1 MQNEKNQ
8 WNDCES
14 LKLNE
19 GLSGRIQPN
28 KEAPN
33 LPMYKGTPNCLMYC
47 SGAKSPTVAS
57 SLLPVASL
65 VPVKQK
71 TARRRFNVQSLR
83 GVMDQTVYDGWH
95 VNTTKFTTPSICVCA
110 KTIKTQPT
118 GKSTVSRTT
127 GYI

>member
-1 MQNEKNQ
+1 
-8 WNDCES
+8 
-14 LKLNE
+14 
-19 GLSGRIQPN
+19 
-28 KEAPN
+28 
-33 LPMYKGTPNCLMYC
+33 MYKGTPNCLMYC

-95 VNTTKFTTPSICVCA
+95 VNTTKFTTPSMCVC
-110 KTIKTQPT
+110 KNYKNPT
-118 GKSTVSRTT
+118 YREVNSLIYKDHDLLQCQGQSSKYNDLTFQL
-127 GYI
+127 

>member
-1 MQNEKNQ
+1 
-8 WNDCES
+8 
-14 LKLNE
+14 
-19 GLSGRIQPN
+19 
-28 KEAPN
+28 
-33 LPMYKGTPNCLMYC
+33 MYKGTPNCLMYC

-95 VNTTKFTTPSICVCA
+95 VNTTKFTTPSMCVCA

-127 GYI
+127 GYIKTMTFYSVKDNRVNTMIWPFNCKPTFICDDLIL